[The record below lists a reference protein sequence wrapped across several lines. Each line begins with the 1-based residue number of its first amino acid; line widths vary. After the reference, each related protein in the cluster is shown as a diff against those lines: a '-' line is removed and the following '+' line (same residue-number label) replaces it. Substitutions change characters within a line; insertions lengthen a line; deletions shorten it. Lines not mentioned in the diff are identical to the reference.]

1 MSGNNSKI
9 SSCFIKI
16 SSFIASP
23 SHSPPP
29 KWGAKMNYALWC
41 LVQYPS
47 FQKLKKHSFE
57 KNLWKVFLFS
67 VKVFYYV
74 TFLYSTFLAYVLT
87 PTPSPRR
94 SQEVSKYSLVQ
105 NDTSTTTANG
115 PSKHFQK
122 IAIIIWK
129 SAMVMTK
136 VFGGL
141 DFKFILDCVWSC
153 QFLFG
158 KCVVKQRIGQN
169 GQITFRKKATAFFPY
184 AKWLLINWP
193 FALLRLHI
201 LIDK

>member
-74 TFLYSTFLAYVLT
+74 TFLYSSYISSL
-87 PTPSPRR
+87 RI
-94 SQEVSKYSLVQ
+94 YSLLLHLVEVLKKFRNIAKFKMILQLLLMVLQ
-105 NDTSTTTANG
+105 NISKRLPSSFENLLWSWPKCLVDSTSNSSLIAYGVANFYLA
-115 PSKHFQK
+115 SV
-122 IAIIIWK
+122 
-129 SAMVMTK
+129 S
-136 VFGGL
+136 
-141 DFKFILDCVWSC
+141 
-153 QFLFG
+153 
-158 KCVVKQRIGQN
+158 
-169 GQITFRKKATAFFPY
+169 
-184 AKWLLINWP
+184 
-193 FALLRLHI
+193 
-201 LIDK
+201 